1 MAGFDRG
8 GPPRPA
14 PTEATGRRE
23 TMKKMSVRKA
33 GTIRLTSSA
42 YYCCSAL

>member
-1 MAGFDRG
+1 LAGFRRS
-8 GPPRPA
+8 PEER
-14 PTEATGRRE
+14 GRRD
-23 TMKKMSVRKA
+23 TMKKMSIRKA